1 MLRAVRLLIVV
12 WCVAL
17 FGWIPSFAADEPS
30 PTPAVPTPTLAAGTP
45 TPAVGQPTP
54 SVTTGPARVEDVT
67 TGEVPDKT
75 PTVKSGS
82 QRIQLELGT
91 DDTPHDSPAP
101 EPELRVRHEPVVPDG
116 SPSSGSAGDSPAEE
130 QPHAQVDP
138 RTTPVEI
145 SPEPAAFNG
154 VTPGQTTTAE
164 LLKQWGQPTDVKQT
178 PQETRYLFQMPPFQ
192 QVEVLVR
199 DEKVRSIVVRLEKSY
214 PANLVAQ
221 HLELA
226 AIRPVYI
233 SNPQGE
239 ILGQTFPERG
249 VIFAFAPA
257 EQPGKASN
265 MVTDIILEELNA
277 DAFILRAET
286 FWESEPELAL
296 RDLSHALQLDPQAD
310 RAWWLQARVQRLMG
324 RSADALESI
333 QRAVQLNP
341 QEVQY
346 RLDFAQIL
354 IENRQTAAAISQ
366 LEQVIAVADQRPHLK
381 ARALCLLGDVY
392 HAADP
397 PDFKKALEN
406 HYEAI
411 KVAQALRTD
420 PYPAYRVAGKEVLVD
435 AHLGA
440 ARDIAW
446 GVWEQKEAVVGRWLQ
461 RAEELAEDLVQNER
475 QSPRALFKV
484 AATALAVSVALP
496 AAVDPQPWLEK
507 LDQAY
512 QLLVQDVSPVRKAQF
527 QWEYGAALYDAVQH
541 YQAREKH
548 DLALQYGQKAIEALE
563 AGLAGHTPSAMDHY
577 LMGRLYFR
585 MGAIFAIQQKKH
597 AEATPYYDKAL
608 EHLEAAAGQLD
619 ETTTGRLGE
628 TYVSMGVSYWET
640 GQKDRAVQL
649 TEKGVQLMEKAVAAR
664 RLPESALTVPHSNLK
679 TMREGLSRTA
689 RAESASSGTPR

>member
-1 MLRAVRLLIVV
+1 MLRAVRLFVIV

-17 FGWIPSFAADEPS
+17 FGRAHCFAADEPT
-30 PTPAVPTPTLAAGTP
+30 PTPAVPAPAVVSKTP
-45 TPAVGQPTP
+45 TPAVAQPSSSGTTGSTP
-54 SVTTGPARVEDVT
+54 SEKVANGDSIGQAQSAESSP
-67 TGEVPDKT
+67 
-75 PTVKSGS
+75 
-82 QRIQLELGT
+82 QRIQLDLGT
-91 DDTPHDSPAP
+91 ENTPQNSSAT
-101 EPELRVRHEPVVPDG
+101 EPELRVRTGPSAADRAPTGVPG
-116 SPSSGSAGDSPAEE
+116 GDSSAEGE
-130 QPHAQVDP
+130 PRAQLDP
-138 RTTPVEI
+138 RTSQVEI
-145 SPEPAAFNG
+145 APEPAAFNG

-164 LLKQWGQPTDVKQT
+164 LLKQWGQPTDVKQS
-178 PQETRYLFQMPPFQ
+178 PQEAWYLFQMPPFQ
-192 QVEVLVR
+192 RVEVLVR
-199 DEKVRSIVVRLEKSY
+199 DDKVRSIVVRLEKSY

-257 EQPGKASN
+257 DQPGKASN

-296 RDLSHALQLDPQAD
+296 RDVSQALKLDPRAD
-310 RAWWLQARVQRLMG
+310 RAWWLQARTQRLMG
-324 RSADALESI
+324 RSAEALQSI
-333 QRAVQLNP
+333 QRAVQLQP

-346 RLDFAQIL
+346 RLDLAQIL
-354 IENRQTAAAISQ
+354 IENRQTAAAIPQ
-366 LEQVIAVADQRPHLK
+366 LEQVIAVADQRPHVK

-397 PDFKKALEN
+397 PDFKKALDN

-420 PYPAYRVAGKEVLVD
+420 PYPAYRVAAKEVLVD

-496 AAVDPQPWLEK
+496 TAVDPQSWLGK

-512 QLLVQDVSPVRKAQF
+512 QLLVQDVSPTRKAQF
-527 QWEYGAALYDAVQH
+527 QWEYGAALYDVVQH

-548 DLALQYGQKAIEALE
+548 DLALQYGQQAIQALE

-619 ETTTGRLGE
+619 EATTGRLGE

-649 TEKGVQLMEKAVAAR
+649 TEKGVQLMEKAVGAR

-679 TMREGLSRTA
+679 TMREALSRTA
-689 RAESASSGTPR
+689 RAENASSGTPR

>member
-17 FGWIPSFAADEPS
+17 FGWIPCFAADEPS
-30 PTPAVPTPTLAAGTP
+30 PTPAVPTPTVAAGTP
-45 TPAVGQPTP
+45 TPAVGQP
-54 SVTTGPARVEDVT
+54 GPTAATELAPAEKNFSREP
-67 TGEVPDKT
+67 PDERQ
-75 PTVKSGS
+75 TVGSGS
-82 QRIQLELGT
+82 HRIQLELGT
-91 DDTPHDSPAP
+91 DNPPSDPTANQ
-101 EPELRVRHEPVVPDG
+101 PELRVRSEPLVTSGP
-116 SPSSGSAGDSPAEE
+116 PSSGSGGDSPAED

-138 RTTPVEI
+138 RTTPVDI

-154 VTPGQTTTAE
+154 VTPGQTTAAE
-164 LLKQWGQPTDVKQT
+164 LLKQWGQPTDLKQFN
-178 PQETRYLFQMPPFQ
+178 QESRYLFQMPPFQ

-199 DEKVRSIVVRLEKSY
+199 DDKVRSIVVRLEKSY

-257 EQPGKASN
+257 DQPGKASN

-286 FWESEPELAL
+286 FWESEPEVAL
-296 RDLSHALQLDPQAD
+296 RDLSHALKLDPQAD

-324 RSADALESI
+324 RSAEALQSI

-346 RLDFAQIL
+346 RLDLAQIL
-354 IENRQTAAAISQ
+354 IENRQTAAATSQ
-366 LEQVIAVADQRPHLK
+366 LEQVVAVADQRPHLK

-411 KVAQALRTD
+411 KLAQALRTD
-420 PYPAYRVAGKEVLVD
+420 PYPAYRVAAKEVLVD

-461 RAEELAEDLVQNER
+461 RALELAEDLVQNER

-496 AAVDPQPWLEK
+496 TAVDPQPWLEK

-512 QLLVQDVSPVRKAQF
+512 QLLVQDVSPTRKAQF

-541 YQAREKH
+541 YQAREQH

-563 AGLAGHTPSAMDHY
+563 AGLAGHTPNPMDHY
-577 LMGRLYFR
+577 LIGRLYFR

-619 ETTTGRLGE
+619 DATTGRLGE

-640 GQKDRAVQL
+640 GQKERAVQL

-664 RLPESALTVPHSNLK
+664 RLPESALTVPNSNLK
-679 TMREGLSRTA
+679 TMREALSRTA
-689 RAESASSGTPR
+689 RAEGASSTTPR